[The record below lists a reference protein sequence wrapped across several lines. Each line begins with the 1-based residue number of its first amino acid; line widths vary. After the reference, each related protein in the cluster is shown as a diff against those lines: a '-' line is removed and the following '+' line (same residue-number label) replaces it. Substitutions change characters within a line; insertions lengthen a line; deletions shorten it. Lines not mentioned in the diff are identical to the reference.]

1 MLSEQNYDTEPNLPA
16 YNSTNFPSNY
26 NGNIRNCHSRH
37 KVKRSS
43 SNVDSNFSW
52 LTSLLH
58 LFKLDQLD
66 WINLAGKKLWPKV
79 VKTEKVSFINFDN
92 SEPSDEQRFCDAA
105 YGDLPLA
112 RLTRDILPTS
122 TLQELV
128 VNIAQQPLIKS
139 GGIPTETITIGAADE
154 VNFNQNCS
162 TTNATS
168 RTIEH
173 A

>member
-1 MLSEQNYDTEPNLPA
+1 M
-16 YNSTNFPSNY
+16 
-26 NGNIRNCHSRH
+26 
-37 KVKRSS
+37 
-43 SNVDSNFSW
+43 
-52 LTSLLH
+52 
-58 LFKLDQLD
+58 
-66 WINLAGKKLWPKV
+66 
-79 VKTEKVSFINFDN
+79 KTEKVSFINFDN

-154 VNFNQNCS
+154 MNFNQNCS